1 MSMGHG
7 YMSNVYGAWL
17 RVDGGCDMVVKF
29 NLCSFVVQETDV
41 GTLFGGVKQA
51 YLFDLLLEIKS
62 DEEEF
67 PVYKQGG
74 TAWINVLL

>member
-17 RVDGGCDMVVKF
+17 RVD
-29 NLCSFVVQETDV
+29 